1 MGQVVS
7 LRVLERIRRR
17 LRRGRKVVVFT
28 NGTFDILHKGH
39 VDYLH
44 AARALGDVLVVGVNT
59 DASIRRIKGPDRP
72 INPTADRAAV
82 LASLAAVDFVCVFG
96 DNTPDRLV
104 RTLLPDV
111 LVKGADW
118 KEGDIVGAG
127 IVKEHGGR
135 VARIPLTA
143 GRSTTNMIRRILK
156 AYGVRRPRIAAQ
168 PQRRGR

>member
-7 LRVLERIRRR
+7 LRVLEKIRRR
-17 LRRGRKVVVFT
+17 LRRSRKVVVFT

-39 VDYLH
+39 VDYLN
-44 AARALGDVLVVGVNT
+44 AARALGDVLVVGMNT

-72 INPTADRAAV
+72 INPTSDRAAV
-82 LASLAAVDFVCVFG
+82 LASLASVDFVCMFA
-96 DNTPDRLV
+96 DNTPDSLV
-104 RTLLPDV
+104 RKILPDV

-118 KEGDIVGAG
+118 KENDIVGAEV
-127 IVKEHGGR
+127 VKAHGGR

-156 AYGVRRPRIAAQ
+156 AYGVRHPGIAAQ
-168 PQRRGR
+168 PQRKGR